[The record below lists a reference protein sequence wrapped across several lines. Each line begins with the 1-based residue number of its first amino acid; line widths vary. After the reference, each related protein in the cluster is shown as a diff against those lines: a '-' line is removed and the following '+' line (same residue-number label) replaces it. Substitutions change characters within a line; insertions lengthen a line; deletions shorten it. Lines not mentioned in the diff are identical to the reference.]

1 MGRCVSGAGGVRMS
15 LWQFDGVDP
24 GPNAKQIGFLDFI
37 AHFRRSILMRLLA
50 SGSVLAVALSIAS
63 LASARA
69 DDKPKWTMN
78 SEKSEVTLVYGDD
91 SEESDLVLSCK
102 PHSNSVKIFVG
113 ETDKSLKPK
122 MPVTAT
128 FTVGAAKAT
137 VPGKTLP
144 NELAGVPSFT
154 GELAATDPLFDAMA
168 GAPSISIKVAKT
180 AKDIPLKTMGSKAG
194 AFSKA
199 CRKS

>member
-1 MGRCVSGAGGVRMS
+1 
-15 LWQFDGVDP
+15 
-24 GPNAKQIGFLDFI
+24 
-37 AHFRRSILMRLLA
+37 MRPLA
-50 SGSVLAVALSIAS
+50 LSSVLAVTLSIAS
-63 LASARA
+63 LVSARA

-78 SEKSEVTLVYGDD
+78 SEKNEVTLAYGDD
-91 SEESDLVLSCK
+91 SEETDLALICK

-122 MPVTAT
+122 MQVTVT
-128 FTVGAAKAT
+128 FAAGAAKAA
-137 VPGKTLP
+137 VPGKTTV
-144 NELAGVPSFT
+144 NELAGIPSFE
-154 GELAATDPLFDAMA
+154 GELAATDPLFDAMT

-180 AKDIPLKTMGSKAG
+180 ARDIPLKTMGSKAA

>member
-1 MGRCVSGAGGVRMS
+1 
-15 LWQFDGVDP
+15 
-24 GPNAKQIGFLDFI
+24 
-37 AHFRRSILMRLLA
+37 MRLFA

-78 SEKSEVTLVYGDD
+78 SEKSEVTLAYGDD
-91 SEESDLVLSCK
+91 SEETDLALICK

-122 MPVTAT
+122 MQVIVT
-128 FTVGAAKAT
+128 FTAGAAKAT
-137 VPGKTLP
+137 VAGKTLP
-144 NELAGVPSFT
+144 NELAGVPSFE
-154 GELAATDPLFDAMA
+154 GELAATDPLFDALA
-168 GAPSISIKVAKT
+168 SAPSISIKVAKAT
-180 AKDIPLKTMGSKAG
+180 REIPLKTMGNKAA
-194 AFSKA
+194 AFNKA

>member
-1 MGRCVSGAGGVRMS
+1 
-15 LWQFDGVDP
+15 
-24 GPNAKQIGFLDFI
+24 
-37 AHFRRSILMRLLA
+37 MRLTSA
-50 SGSVLAVALSIAS
+50 TPIAVLAVALSFTSI
-63 LASARA
+63 ASARA

-78 SEKSEVTLVYGDD
+78 SEKSEVTLAYGDD
-91 SEESDLVLSCK
+91 SEETDLALICK

-122 MPVTAT
+122 MQVTAT
-128 FTVGAAKAT
+128 FTAGAAKAA
-137 VPGKTLP
+137 VAGKTLP
-144 NELAGVPSFT
+144 NELAGIPSFE

-168 GAPSISIKVAKT
+168 SAPSISIKVAKT
-180 AKDIPLKTMGSKAG
+180 ARDIPLKTMGSKAA

>member
-1 MGRCVSGAGGVRMS
+1 
-15 LWQFDGVDP
+15 
-24 GPNAKQIGFLDFI
+24 
-37 AHFRRSILMRLLA
+37 MRPLA
-50 SGSVLAVALSIAS
+50 LSSVLAVALSIVS
-63 LASARA
+63 LVSARA

-78 SEKSEVTLVYGDD
+78 SEKTEVTLAYGDD
-91 SEESDLVLSCK
+91 SEETDLALICK

-122 MPVTAT
+122 MQVTVT
-128 FTVGAAKAT
+128 FSAGAAKAT
-137 VPGKTLP
+137 VAGKTLP
-144 NELAGVPSFT
+144 NELAGIPSFE

-168 GAPSISIKVAKT
+168 TAPSISIKVAKAT
-180 AKDIPLKTMGSKAG
+180 RDIPLKTMGSKAG

>member
-1 MGRCVSGAGGVRMS
+1 
-15 LWQFDGVDP
+15 
-24 GPNAKQIGFLDFI
+24 
-37 AHFRRSILMRLLA
+37 MRPLA
-50 SGSVLAVALSIAS
+50 LRSVLAVALSIVS
-63 LASARA
+63 LVSARA

-78 SEKSEVTLVYGDD
+78 SEKTEVTLAYGDD
-91 SEESDLVLSCK
+91 SEETDLALICK

-122 MPVTAT
+122 MQVTVT
-128 FTVGAAKAT
+128 FSAGAAKAT
-137 VPGKTLP
+137 VAGKTLP
-144 NELAGVPSFT
+144 NELAGIPSFE

-168 GAPSISIKVAKT
+168 TAPSISIKVAKT
-180 AKDIPLKTMGSKAG
+180 TRDIPLKTMGSKAG